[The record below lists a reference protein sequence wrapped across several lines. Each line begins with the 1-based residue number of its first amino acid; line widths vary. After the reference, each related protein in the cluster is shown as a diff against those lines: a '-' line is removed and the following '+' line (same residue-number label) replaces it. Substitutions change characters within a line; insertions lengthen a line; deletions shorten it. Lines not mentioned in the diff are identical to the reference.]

1 MRAVD
6 ELEAVKRTFKAIHS
20 MISIYGEQD
29 RLEHID
35 ILLSFFTPYPRTR
48 LYDTAIRHG
57 LVRLTTLEEWGDFDQ
72 FDFKAPWMP
81 RELYDL
87 VLELRA
93 GMPWNSGCGFSEWCQ
108 TYSRIMGKLEGVG

>member
-1 MRAVD
+1 MDGWFDQYSMGHAATHPPTGSREYGNTV
-6 ELEAVKRTFKAIHS
+6 LR
-20 MISIYGEQD
+20 MISIYGEQG

-35 ILLSFFTPYPRTR
+35 ILLSFFTPCPRTR

-57 LVRLTTLEEWGDFDQ
+57 LARLTTLEEWGDFDQ

-81 RELYDL
+81 QELYDL

-93 GMPWNSGCGFSEWCQ
+93 GMP
-108 TYSRIMGKLEGVG
+108 

>member
-1 MRAVD
+1 M
-6 ELEAVKRTFKAIHS
+6 EEVKRTFKAIHS

-48 LYDTAIRHG
+48 LYETYPRTRLYETALRHG

-81 RELYDL
+81 RNS
-87 VLELRA
+87 
-93 GMPWNSGCGFSEWCQ
+93 MIWCWN
-108 TYSRIMGKLEGVG
+108 